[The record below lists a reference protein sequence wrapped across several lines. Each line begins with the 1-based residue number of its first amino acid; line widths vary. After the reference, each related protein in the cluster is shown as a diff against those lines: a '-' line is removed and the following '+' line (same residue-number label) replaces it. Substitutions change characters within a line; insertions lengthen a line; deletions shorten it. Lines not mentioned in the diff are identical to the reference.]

1 MIEREPVQRLIKK
14 EILWPINT
22 KVFGCVW
29 IIQEIKEFWKKF

>member
-22 KVFGCVW
+22 KVFSHVYG
-29 IIQEIKEFWKKF
+29 